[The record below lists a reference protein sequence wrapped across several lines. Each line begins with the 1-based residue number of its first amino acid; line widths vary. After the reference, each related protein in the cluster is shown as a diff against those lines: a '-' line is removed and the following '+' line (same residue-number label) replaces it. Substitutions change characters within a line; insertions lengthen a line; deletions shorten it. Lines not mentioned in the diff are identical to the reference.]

1 MQPHVFLRP
10 ITDEMDRQEGEVEE
24 VGGKQDGGKSRSD
37 SSQSGEAKNNA
48 DTGEDENSEHEDVTP
63 EDGRFSSEPATD
75 GESESRDDSGG
86 SSSDEHEAEDEEL
99 HDYDDVVADGDLP
112 GVAQE
117 CNDSHANLHNLEQGA
132 HDSHDMDIETYELD
146 DVDEMMNQ
154 KRILVDR
161 IRSFSERSVK
171 RSSVAETRLWVAG
184 RTSDTS
190 MSLAS
195 DKKRKYLEYYIV
207 NSILHPE
214 PIRQKR

>member
-1 MQPHVFLRP
+1 
-10 ITDEMDRQEGEVEE
+10 MDRQE
-24 VGGKQDGGKSRSD
+24 
-37 SSQSGEAKNNA
+37 
-48 DTGEDENSEHEDVTP
+48 DTGEDDNSEHEDVTP

-99 HDYDDVVADGDLP
+99 HDYDDVVAD
-112 GVAQE
+112 E
-117 CNDSHANLHNLEQGA
+117 FNDSHANLHNLEQGA

-161 IRSFSERSVK
+161 IRLFSERSVK

-184 RTSDTS
+184 RTSDNG

-195 DKKRKYLEYYIV
+195 DKKPKYLEYYII